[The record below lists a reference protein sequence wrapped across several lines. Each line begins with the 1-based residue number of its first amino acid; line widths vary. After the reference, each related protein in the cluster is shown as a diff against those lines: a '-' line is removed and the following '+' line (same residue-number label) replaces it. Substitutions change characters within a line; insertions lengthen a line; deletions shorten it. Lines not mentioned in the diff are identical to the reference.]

1 MKLKLIIAAMLMF
14 GIMAFMSCGKEK
26 NYESSKEP
34 LSISEW
40 HNKALNSFL
49 ENNTLNNN
57 TSREI
62 VRNEII
68 DYLCKE
74 DPNLFK
80 REQLLEN
87 SIFFESDLKK
97 QSFNSLKSTNTA
109 NIVENALQLT
119 EYLTV
124 NNYISTKLG
133 EEIKNIYIQFG
144 VKEPSSILS
153 MVNNL
158 KSNDWIESDLVYVN
172 NFVEIFNSSNLF
184 WTQYLSNTKSTAS
197 EEQEDA
203 LIILG
208 ADAIGALYGS
218 IIPFW
223 GSIVESTL
231 FSAIAILEVI
241 E

>member
-14 GIMAFMSCGKEK
+14 GITAIMSCGKEK
-26 NYESSKEP
+26 NNESSKER

-40 HNKALNSFL
+40 HNKALSSFL
-49 ENNTLNNN
+49 ANNTLDNN

-97 QSFNSLKSTNTA
+97 QSINSMKTTNTA
-109 NIVENALQLT
+109 IVVENALQLT
-119 EYLTV
+119 DYLTV

-133 EEIKNIYIQFG
+133 EEIKNIYLQFG

-158 KSNDWIESDLVYVN
+158 KSKDWIESDLVYIKEYLLKKESEV
-172 NFVEIFNSSNLF
+172 FIRKSSF
-184 WTQYLSNTKSTAS
+184 FCA
-197 EEQEDA
+197 
-203 LIILG
+203 
-208 ADAIGALYGS
+208 
-218 IIPFW
+218 
-223 GSIVESTL
+223 
-231 FSAIAILEVI
+231 
-241 E
+241 